1 MMFRMAILASAAAVS
16 AVTASTAATA
26 QAAPAAAEAKVD
38 GKAVVA
44 DVRKILAANYVLP
57 ATRPKLDAALAKGL
71 ADGRYD
77 VTDPMVLAERI
88 NEDMKAVAHDKHL
101 GISFNP
107 AQSKE
112 LASRPAG
119 AGADDA
125 PATEA
130 EIRQATQFNHGI
142 VELKVLPGNIRY
154 MNTRGFFWGGKK
166 TAEAYDNAVRFL
178 RDGDAV
184 IIDMRRNGGG
194 SPEAVQYLVSH
205 FIEANRPLVTFYMRG
220 EAGETLKSLAS
231 LPAGRMVG
239 KPLYVLTSGNSA
251 SAAEE
256 FIGHIGGYKLGE
268 LIGETSAGAGF
279 RNEFFPV
286 AGGYVISVSVG
297 RAVLA
302 STGKDWE
309 GVGIAPTT
317 KTDVGKALD
326 VAQVHALRR
335 LAAAATP
342 DERRGLEAQAALLDA
357 KANPVPTALPITNY
371 AGSYDGGRSVTI
383 EDGTLSY
390 QRAGG
395 PKVALIPVSANE
407 FGFEEDPA
415 ARIQFAVA
423 GDSVT
428 ALKLVRGD
436 GSSVDAPRAN

>member
-1 MMFRMAILASAAAVS
+1 MFRMAILASAAAVS

-57 ATRPKLDAALAKGL
+57 ETRSKLDAALAKGL
-71 ADGRYD
+71 AGGRYD
-77 VTDPMVLAERI
+77 LTDPGTLADRI
-88 NEDMKAVAHDKHL
+88 NSDMAAVAHDKHL

-112 LASRPAG
+112 LASRPTG

-154 MNTRGFFWGGKK
+154 MDTRGFFWGGKK
-166 TAEAYDNAVRFL
+166 TAEAYDNAMRFL

-184 IIDMRRNGGG
+184 IIDMRHNGGG

-205 FIEANRPLVTFYMRG
+205 FIEANKPLVTFYMRG
-220 EAGETLKSLAS
+220 ESGETYKSLAS

-256 FIGHIGGYKLGE
+256 FIGHIDGYKLGE

-317 KTDVGKALD
+317 KTEVGKALE
-326 VAQVHALRR
+326 VAQARALRR
-335 LAAAATP
+335 IAASAAP
-342 DERRGLEAQAALLDA
+342 DRKRAIEAQAAFLEA
-357 KANPVPTALPITNY
+357 KANPVATALPIAQY
-371 AGSYDGGRSVTI
+371 AGAYDGNRSVTI
-383 EDGTLSY
+383 EDGRLNY

-395 PKVALIPVSANE
+395 PKVSLIPVGANE

-415 ARIQFAVA
+415 MRIQFAIA
-423 GDSVT
+423 GGSVT
-428 ALKLVRGD
+428 ALRLVRGD
-436 GSSVDAPRAN
+436 GSSVDAPRSR

>member
-1 MMFRMAILASAAAVS
+1 MLRMAILAGAAAVS
-16 AVTASTAATA
+16 LAAGSNAALA
-26 QAAPAAAEAKVD
+26 QATSAAAETKLD
-38 GKAVVA
+38 GRAVVA

-57 ATRPKLDAALAKGL
+57 ETRPKLDVALAKGL
-71 ADGRYD
+71 AEGRYD
-77 VTDPMVLAERI
+77 VADPMVLAERI
-88 NEDMKAVAHDKHL
+88 NSDMREVAHDKHL

-107 AQSKE
+107 SQSKE
-112 LASRPAG
+112 LASRPVG
-119 AGADDA
+119 SGADDA
-125 PATEA
+125 PPTDA
-130 EIRQATQFNHGI
+130 EIRQAVQFNHGI
-142 VELKVLPGNIRY
+142 VELKVLPGNVRY
-154 MNTRGFFWGGKK
+154 MDTRGFFWGGKK
-166 TAEAYDNAVRFL
+166 TAEAYDNAMRFL
-178 RDGDAV
+178 REGDAV

-205 FIEANRPLVTFYMRG
+205 FIEANKPLVTFYMRG
-220 EAGETLKSLAS
+220 ESGETLKSLAS

-317 KTDVGKALD
+317 RTEVGKALE
-326 VAQVHALRR
+326 VAQVRALRR

-342 DERRGLEAQAALLDA
+342 DQRRGIEAQAALLDA
-357 KANPVPTALPITNY
+357 KVNPVATALPITNY
-371 AGSYDGGRSVTI
+371 AGSYDGDRSVTI
-383 EDGTLSY
+383 EDGKLSY

-423 GDSVT
+423 GNSVT

-436 GSSVDAPRAN
+436 GSSVDAPRSR

>member
-1 MMFRMAILASAAAVS
+1 MFRMAILASAAAVS

-357 KANPVPTALPITNY
+357 KAYPVPTALPITNY

-436 GSSVDAPRAN
+436 GSSVDAPRSR